1 MTSANMLCCV
11 LGCDW
16 LNVSCTK
23 KKVLLYEAK
32 SHTILKLYEKTFKRV
47 KRRDCFIFLY
57 NIRTIIIMVQ

>member
-1 MTSANMLCCV
+1 MPVAQ
-11 LGCDW
+11 
-16 LNVSCTK
+16 

-47 KRRDCFIFLY
+47 KGRDCFIFLY